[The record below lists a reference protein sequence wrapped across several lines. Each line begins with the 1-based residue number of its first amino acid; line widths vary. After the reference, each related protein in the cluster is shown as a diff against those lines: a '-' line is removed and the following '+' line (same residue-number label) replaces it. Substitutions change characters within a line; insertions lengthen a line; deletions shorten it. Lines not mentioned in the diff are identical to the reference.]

1 MKKILI
7 TACVIIMAFTFTA
20 CGEKS
25 NSNQDS
31 SIGYG
36 SNNQSGSGMGSDIK
50 SDISSGMSEVESFTE
65 STADKLTGDNNGNGS
80 MNNSANN
87 NTNNGSMNANSSVN
101 SSSKARLSENHIKE
115 KVLKHAGIN
124 EKDLKYFDVDVD
136 YENGRTVYDVDFVS
150 GNTEYSYEIDAN
162 TGDIIEHEKEIND

>member
-80 MNNSANN
+80 MN
-87 NTNNGSMNANSSVN
+87 ANSSVN

-124 EKDLKYFDVDVD
+124 EKDLKYFYFDVY
-136 YENGRTVYDVDFVS
+136 YENVRTVFDVDFVS